1 VHRPLTGCSSAAGIC
16 GRDDLGSS
24 LRGEVRARMASK
36 ALVRAAVLEWART
49 SAGLSIEEAAAK
61 MRMPPERLEAW
72 ERGDDAPTVPMLR
85 TLAGYYK
92 RPLAVFYLPAPPRD
106 FDAMRDYRR
115 LPAGNP
121 DDPDLPS
128 NLRLTMRR
136 VEQQRDLALDLTA
149 GDDKFTAESFGAVPD
164 DAEQFGERLREWLGV
179 AYDEQRTWRE
189 PYTALNAWVA
199 RVEERGILVTQVAG
213 HKVGEFRGFSFAH
226 DELPA
231 IALNSKDAVRGKVFT
246 LLHECAHVI
255 LRASGLCD
263 LHSGASDNRRYDAL
277 ETRCNA
283 VAAAALMPLEHFRED
298 PLVVIAGQGSETWQK
313 ETLQAIARRF
323 TTSEEAVL
331 RRLLTIGK
339 TTAKFYDAWRGQW
352 DGEDDDKTPTADRRV
367 RIPYER
373 LVVRDLGREYVRRV
387 MDARARNVLTLSEA
401 SDYLG
406 VTLKWVDAVERE
418 AMRSRAV

>member
-1 VHRPLTGCSSAAGIC
+1 MAA
-16 GRDDLGSS
+16 
-24 LRGEVRARMASK
+24 K
-36 ALVRAAVLEWART
+36 ALVKAPVLVWARK
-49 SAGLSIEEAAAK
+49 SAGLSIQEAAAK
-61 MRMPPERLEAW
+61 MRMPVERLEAW

-85 TLAGYYK
+85 KLAGHYK

-115 LPAGNP
+115 LPAGDP
-121 DDPDLPS
+121 DDPHLPS
-128 NLRLTMRR
+128 ALRLTVRR

-149 GDDKFTAESFGAVPD
+149 GEDKFRAASFGAAPD
-164 DAEQFGERLREWLGV
+164 DPERFGERLREWLGV
-179 AYDEQRTWRE
+179 AYDQQRTWRE
-189 PYTALNAWVA
+189 PYAALNAWVA
-199 RVEERGILVTQVAG
+199 LVEERGILVTQVAG
-213 HKVGEFRGFSFAH
+213 HKVSEFRGFSLAH
-226 DELPA
+226 DELPV
-231 IALNSKDAVRGKVFT
+231 IALNSKDAVRSKVFT
-246 LLHECAHVI
+246 LLHECAHII

-263 LHSGASDNRRYDAL
+263 LHSGPSDNRRYDAP
-277 ETRCNA
+277 ETLCNA

-298 PLVVIAGQGSETWQK
+298 PLVVVAVQGSETWQK

-339 TTAKFYDAWRGQW
+339 TTTRFYEAWRAQW
-352 DGEDDDKTPTADRRV
+352 DDDGGDKTPTTTERDV

-418 AMRSRAV
+418 AMRSRAL